1 MRSSPGTDHRHRP
14 PEGAASLVGRAA
26 ECAALDGVLSAAR
39 SGTGSALVLYGEA
52 GIGKTALLDHA
63 VAAARDFRVLPVV
76 GVESEMELAFA
87 ALHQL
92 CAPLADHTGAL
103 PPPQRAALEIAFGTA
118 AGPAPDRFVLGLA
131 VLNLLSAAAEQ
142 QPVLCVVDDVQWLDR
157 ASERVLGFVARR
169 LVAERIAVLFAG
181 RRRER
186 DLDRLP
192 GLEVTGLDDAS
203 ARALVAPV
211 FRYVLDEPTCER
223 IVAETRGNPL
233 ALLELP
239 RGLTVERL
247 ANGLGLLPSV
257 PLSGPIEDSF
267 VARIADLPQASRMLL
282 LLASAEPT
290 GDSAL
295 LWRAAARLGLGPT
308 AADGADF
315 SSLLTINHRVSFRHP
330 LARSAVYRAAS
341 AQDRRAAHLALA
353 AGTDAAADPDR
364 RAWHLACAASTPDEA
379 VAGELERAAGRARSR
394 GGMAAAAALLQR
406 AVLLSED
413 ATLAVERA
421 FTAAQASLQAGEFDT
436 ALRMVGLARSGSL
449 DAAGRA
455 RAARLTGQV
464 AFASGHGADAPP
476 LLVAAADRLRPVDP
490 DSARET
496 YLEAWGAALFA
507 GELATAG
514 NLHEASLAATRLP
527 APACP
532 AAERPRTAD
541 LLLDGLATLV
551 VTGRSVAAPLLR
563 RATDAL
569 LSPDA
574 SLEDDVRWGWLTTVP
589 SNVLWDEDSWESIN
603 TRQLAHARTVG
614 ALARLPI
621 DLTATAVLAA
631 LRGDLTAAE
640 EAVTEADAVIRVTD
654 TTIAPFGAV
663 LLAALRGREDDSAAL
678 VEPAVTAAVASG
690 QGIALQYAH
699 WTRAILF
706 NGLSRYE
713 QAFAAAREAA
723 AEAPHLFLSAW
734 ALPELVEA
742 GVLTG
747 RSDVAEEALARL
759 SEAAAAAG
767 TDWACGV
774 AARCRALL
782 TEGTG
787 AGELFDEAVQRLSRT
802 KLRPDLARARL
813 LHGEWLRRRGQRVH
827 ARAELRT
834 AHELFA
840 SMGMDAFAERA
851 RRELLATG
859 ESVRKR
865 GREPS
870 APEDLTPQERQIAVL
885 VRDGLSN
892 PEIGAR
898 LFLSPRTVEWHLG
911 KIFDKLSISS
921 RRQVREVL
929 PRGSA

>member
-1 MRSSPGTDHRHRP
+1 MRSPGTNLRRRP
-14 PEGAASLVGRAA
+14 PEGTANLLGRAA
-26 ECAALDGVLSAAR
+26 ECAALDGVLAAAR
-39 SGTGSALVLYGEA
+39 SGTGSALVLHGEA

-92 CAPLADHTGAL
+92 CAPLADRTPEL
-103 PPPQRAALEIAFGTA
+103 PPPQRTALEIAFGRA
-118 AGPAPDRFVLGLA
+118 AGPAPDSFVVGLA
-131 VLNLLSAAAEQ
+131 VLNLLSAASEQ
-142 QPVLCVVDDVQWLDR
+142 QPVLCVVDDVQWLDL

-211 FRYVLDEPTCER
+211 FRYVLDEPTCQR

-239 RGLTVERL
+239 RGLTVEHL
-247 ANGLGLLPSV
+247 ANGLGLLPSA
-257 PLSGPIEDSF
+257 PMSGPIEDSF
-267 VARIADLPQASRMLL
+267 VARIADLPQAARMLL

-295 LWRAAARLGLGPT
+295 LWRAAAQLGLGPT
-308 AADGADF
+308 AATGADF
-315 SSLLTINHRVSFRHP
+315 ASLLTINHRVSFRHP

-353 AGTDAAADPDR
+353 EGTDPAADPDR
-364 RAWHLACAASTPDEA
+364 RAWHLASAASAPDEA

-406 AVLLSED
+406 AVLLTED
-413 ATLAVERA
+413 AALAAERA

-436 ALRMVGLARSGSL
+436 ALRMVGLARSASL
-449 DAAGRA
+449 DPAGRA
-455 RAARLTGQV
+455 RAARLTGQI

-476 LLVAAADRLRPVDP
+476 LLVAAADRLRPLEADA
-490 DSARET
+490 ARET

-514 NLHEASLAATRLP
+514 GLYEASLAATRLP
-527 APACP
+527 AAD
-532 AAERPRTAD
+532 RPRTAD

-551 VTGRSVAAPLLR
+551 VKGRPVAAPLLR
-563 RATDAL
+563 RATAAL
-569 LSPDA
+569 MSPDA

-603 TRQLAHARTVG
+603 ARQLAHARSVG

-621 DLTATAVLAA
+621 DLTARAVLAA

-640 EAVTEADAVIRVTD
+640 EAVTEADAVIRATD
-654 TTIAPFGAV
+654 TAIAPFGAV

-678 VEPAVTAAVASG
+678 IEPAVTAAVASG

-713 QAFAAAREAA
+713 QAFAAARDAA

-747 RSDVAEEALARL
+747 RRDVAEEALARL

-767 TDWACGV
+767 TDWAWGV
-774 AARCRALL
+774 AARCGALL
-782 TEGTG
+782 SDGSDAE
-787 AGELFDEAVQRLSRT
+787 ELFAEAVERLSRT
-802 KLRPDLARARL
+802 KMRPDLARARL

-827 ARAELRT
+827 ARTELRA

-840 SMGMDAFAERA
+840 AMGMESFVERA

-929 PRGSA
+929 PRGSS